1 MLIPERATQSIL
13 TQSEM
18 AEIERYEENERRMA
32 EEDFGSDIDG
42 ILDAYDSEEDWSFE
56 YEAEKMRSVDF

>member
-1 MLIPERATQSIL
+1 MSEPESQRSL
-13 TQSEM
+13 TLSEM
-18 AEIERYEENERRMA
+18 ATIERYKEEERMA

-56 YEAEKMRSVDF
+56 YEADKMGSLDL

>member
-1 MLIPERATQSIL
+1 
-13 TQSEM
+13 
-18 AEIERYEENERRMA
+18 MA

-56 YEAEKMRSVDF
+56 YEADKMGSLDL